1 MRFHGLLF
9 LAAAALAVSGC
20 RSTMKDV
27 FNSKTEGRSAVYP
40 VSPKKALEITGDV
53 LWEATHEYPEAHL
66 DYHFLCVKG
75 GMGTDET
82 LIGVWCEPQE
92 DPEKARKVLK
102 LIQDDVE
109 LEFIAK
115 RMGVCKATVSNIAR
129 TIGVRFASPRPGNG
143 RKQTN

>member
-92 DPEKARKVLK
+92 DPEKARVTVVVRRQNGL
-102 LIQDDVE
+102 QV
-109 LEFIAK
+109 
-115 RMGVCKATVSNIAR
+115 ATVLTEEQFHDNFAR
-129 TIGVRFASPRPGNG
+129 TAGVKRLP
-143 RKQTN
+143 